1 MASAD
6 RRGLI
11 FLCHFMLNLINSID
25 ILARICYNIDKLKG
39 KSKTREAKTMT
50 NSAKLNL
57 INNLH
62 EMAKSLH
69 MDEVAERLLARYF
82 ELTCEMLLGN
92 E

>member
-1 MASAD
+1 
-6 RRGLI
+6 
-11 FLCHFMLNLINSID
+11 
-25 ILARICYNIDKLKG
+25 
-39 KSKTREAKTMT
+39 MT

-69 MDEVAERLLARYF
+69 MDEIAERLLTMYF
-82 ELTCEMLLGN
+82 NVTCKMLLGN

>member
-1 MASAD
+1 
-6 RRGLI
+6 
-11 FLCHFMLNLINSID
+11 
-25 ILARICYNIDKLKG
+25 
-39 KSKTREAKTMT
+39 MT